1 MFLKCHLCNDEFD
14 EEKKHVRLLPCL
26 HSLCFKCMKKTK
38 LNDQLHCPTCDA
50 THSVSDVDETCPRDN
65 TRLDLMDLAKVKYS
79 LMTDCCTVCP
89 SEIATHRCTQCAEF
103 LCDECHKAHMRVRA
117 TTNHTL
123 VKLDE
128 PNKNKNMDAFNRP
141 LLFSERADIV
151 LNNSCTKTSSP
162 KNVCVNCAID
172 NCSESN
178 FHKIINIDSVAN
190 AKRQLIKDQISSIED
205 VGKQIQKVLNEI
217 KDEQN
222 EIVNTEKSV
231 KDKIDEAF
239 DNLERILWNRRIHL
253 NKELKNK
260 VFRKQRHLKAQEDNL
275 RKMKLDIEES
285 NKFANLVVSCPSSLA
300 FLQVICS
307 LTLVNYS

>member
-1 MFLKCHLCNDEFD
+1 M
-14 EEKKHVRLLPCL
+14 
-26 HSLCFKCMKKTK
+26 
-38 LNDQLHCPTCDA
+38 
-50 THSVSDVDETCPRDN
+50 SVN
-65 TRLDLMDLAKVKYS
+65 KY
-79 LMTDCCTVCP
+79 
-89 SEIATHRCTQCAEF
+89 
-103 LCDECHKAHMRVRA
+103 K
-117 TTNHTL
+117 
-123 VKLDE
+123 
-128 PNKNKNMDAFNRP
+128 
-141 LLFSERADIV
+141 
-151 LNNSCTKTSSP
+151 
-162 KNVCVNCAID
+162 
-172 NCSESN
+172 
-178 FHKIINIDSVAN
+178 
-190 AKRQLIKDQISSIED
+190 
-205 VGKQIQKVLNEI
+205 KVLNEI

-231 KDKIDEAF
+231 KGKIDEAF